1 MDSVIVFNIKG
12 FYLYNR
18 RVSKYRH
25 VIKDTR
31 MYTCL
36 YSYVD
41 ADILTFYNLYGY
53 LTKTINYLD
62 HYKIHFQLLIYKL
75 KTKRKLKLKNWI
87 GFFVLFLLANWWPKF
102 YNIVLETREVSKC
115 ACSITRSAENW
126 QIIKFLFKY
135 FFKFF
140 FMFWPEYD
148 IQLFIFRQHICCE
161 FKV

>member
-1 MDSVIVFNIKG
+1 MTLDCS
-12 FYLYNR
+12 
-18 RVSKYRH
+18 S
-25 VIKDTR
+25 
-31 MYTCL
+31 
-36 YSYVD
+36 
-41 ADILTFYNLYGY
+41 FYNLYGY

-102 YNIVLETREVSKC
+102 YHIVKETREVPKC

-135 FFKFF
+135 FLNSFFCFDQNMIFNCSFSGNIDVVNSKYKIPNCNSLVVSWHKFAFKF
-140 FMFWPEYD
+140 
-148 IQLFIFRQHICCE
+148 R
-161 FKV
+161 